1 MNSQHP
7 RPGSSGSFSA
17 PSNTPTPSQDLRA
30 KAGDAASKISDA
42 ARQAGDQAKQAASS
56 LVSDATKQAK
66 GLLNIQVTA
75 GADMV
80 DHVAGSA
87 RAAAESLDQNAP
99 QLAGLM
105 RNAAERAEEFS
116 QGLRDQTVED
126 LIKKASDFTRKQPA
140 LMFGLASLAGFLAFR
155 VLKSSPPKSAIE
167 HDPMD
172 NRYDPMNNRFDPM
185 NNRFEGRTGQFH
197 GT

>member
-1 MNSQHP
+1 
-7 RPGSSGSFSA
+7 
-17 PSNTPTPSQDLRA
+17 LRA
-30 KAGDAASKISDA
+30 KAGVAASKISDA